1 MLSPSLP
8 EKRLRNIFQGHKMK
22 PKRPTI
28 VCLCGS
34 TRFMREFGL
43 TNIRESA
50 QGKIV
55 LSVAY
60 DFKQRPQTELV
71 KQAKAKADEL
81 HLRKIDLADEIL
93 VLNVNGYMGETTRDE
108 IKYAKAQRKRVRYLE
123 LKPIGEYTG

>member
-1 MLSPSLP
+1 
-8 EKRLRNIFQGHKMK
+8 
-22 PKRPTI
+22 
-28 VCLCGS
+28 
-34 TRFMREFGL
+34 MREFGL

-93 VLNVNGYMGETTRDE
+93 VLNVGRYIGETTRDE